1 MAGKIDETIN
11 GAKPVTDIPNG
22 NNNIDA
28 VGLSGIKI
36 ISMNFLYKFNQII
49 MFFYKIS
56 LN

>member
-11 GAKPVTDIPNG
+11 GAKPLTDIPKG

-36 ISMNFLYKFNQII
+36 ISLNFYLILIK
-49 MFFYKIS
+49 
-56 LN
+56 